1 MKSLLA
7 TSSTTLGFL
16 MLGEQDLLF
25 WIKDKGGVGFPW
37 LQLGGV
43 DDGSSEVTEGL
54 PFVHTSV
61 DMKVSL

>member
-1 MKSLLA
+1 M
-7 TSSTTLGFL
+7 
-16 MLGEQDLLF
+16 F